1 MLDRLYFRVFP
12 AIIRTP
18 QKPDSYDFTH
28 LTRKEFLETPE
39 LFYQKPD
46 MMPDFALT
54 GVVTTDG
61 VEVVDVKF
69 PSPVQ
74 LKYRE
79 NDTVHGLYFKASGKK
94 DFASVILLHGW
105 GRNNLWKEKKIAM
118 NLARNDINC
127 FILKLPFHFERT
139 PEGTWGGEY
148 AITGNIPRTIEGT
161 RQLVMEVRVVAAWLR
176 NQAEK
181 VVISG
186 ISLGGMMAHIA
197 MAAEPFD
204 AGITILTGGNNA
216 GIIWEGIATESVR
229 DDIIK
234 AGITREQASDLYRI
248 INPSIMAKH
257 NKTKN
262 LLMINGLYDEIMPAK
277 FTLELWE
284 ALGRPK
290 IKWYP
295 CAHVT
300 SVLFIKSIAR
310 DMIRFIHGNAD

>member
-1 MLDRLYFRVFP
+1 
-12 AIIRTP
+12 
-18 QKPDSYDFTH
+18 
-28 LTRKEFLETPE
+28 
-39 LFYQKPD
+39 
-46 MMPDFALT
+46 
-54 GVVTTDG
+54 
-61 VEVVDVKF
+61 
-69 PSPVQ
+69 
-74 LKYRE
+74 
-79 NDTVHGLYFKASGKK
+79 
-94 DFASVILLHGW
+94 
-105 GRNNLWKEKKIAM
+105 
-118 NLARNDINC
+118 
-127 FILKLPFHFERT
+127 
-139 PEGTWGGEY
+139 
-148 AITGNIPRTIEGT
+148 
-161 RQLVMEVRVVAAWLR
+161 
-176 NQAEK
+176 
-181 VVISG
+181 
-186 ISLGGMMAHIA
+186 